1 MKPKNLKSKFI
12 RLYNYLEELKTS
24 INSNKMFKH
33 IFSVMVFLLSLNL
46 VSGQNCQNC
55 PDTSWKD
62 IKINIKGKKDV
73 KHEVRFVKS
82 INDSIWLY
90 QIKTNP
96 NHGVKHSI
104 FEFKCCAK
112 VVEMGTW
119 KSSGV
124 ILTQLPLAQNN
135 NGIKFN
141 DDIPED
147 TIANYYL
154 RTEKRFS
161 SKNNMDLTL
170 KDVDKKGSGS
180 TTLCGP
186 DCDNILPV
194 ILTSFVAFINRNDN
208 SILLNWSTAS
218 EINNDKFIVQK
229 STNGIDWI
237 NITEVKGFG
246 NSNITQ
252 KYEYSDR
259 NDYINSI
266 KYVYYRLKQ
275 VDFDG
280 QFEYS
285 EIVKII
291 NKTDKVD
298 KIWVDNLYNNIS
310 IKYLSDKIANVSV
323 SVIDING
330 NSLMVRNFNS
340 TIGENYFNISIIG
353 FKNGIYT
360 VILNDNIEVKHYKI
374 KI

>member
-1 MKPKNLKSKFI
+1 MKKKNLKSKFI
-12 RLYNYLEELKTS
+12 RLYKHLTEFNTLITS
-24 INSNKMFKH
+24 SIM
-33 IFSVMVFLLSLNL
+33 IFFLSLNL

-55 PDTSWKD
+55 PDTSWK
-62 IKINIKGKKDV
+62 IIRINGKI

-96 NHGVKHSI
+96 NHGVKHGI

-119 KSSGV
+119 QNNGTV
-124 ILTQLPLAQNN
+124 LTPLPLAQNN

-141 DDIPED
+141 DYIPED
-147 TIANYYL
+147 TIVNYYL

-161 SKNNMDLTL
+161 STNNMELTL
-170 KDVDKKGSGS
+170 KDGNKKGSGS

-186 DCDNILPV
+186 DCDNVLPV
-194 ILTSFVAFINRNDN
+194 ILTSFVAFTNRNDN
-208 SILLNWSTAS
+208 SILLTWSTAS

-246 NSNITQ
+246 NSYTKKI
-252 KYEYSDR
+252 YEYSDR
-259 NDYINSI
+259 NDYINSM

-280 QFEYS
+280 HFEYS
-285 EIVKII
+285 EIVKIT

-310 IKYLSDKIANVSV
+310 IKYLSDKNANISV
-323 SVIDING
+323 SVIDISG

-340 TIGENYFNISIIG
+340 TIGENYFNISVID

-360 VILNDNIEVKHYKI
+360 VMINVNNYEVIKYHRI